1 MTRGTIAFEVLL
13 VLSLG
18 ASAGQLKLD
27 QYYYSGA
34 VFQRGVKI
42 PVAGKAAA
50 GAEVKLTFDGR
61 TVSGKADAQGR
72 WRIALPAHEAGGPYA
87 LAVSSGAETLT
98 ATNVLVGEVWL
109 VSGQSNAYFPVN
121 RFAAKDEWAKGADH
135 PTIRFMTISW
145 QPPHMRRPDKWRAVT
160 PTSVMDCSATGFF
173 FAKELQRAL
182 KVPVG
187 VVVAAADGS
196 IIQKWVS
203 EPALRKVPGM
213 KAEMAKHEAAA
224 KVWGEYQAEL
234 ARRKKLPADEA
245 KALGELKRPPYPAKQ
260 YAGLFEEYIEPMI
273 PFPFK
278 GVIWYQGEANAMFAQ
293 GYVYRFYL
301 QEMIRDWRARWQAP
315 EMPFLVVQLPHYNRS
330 YIWGD
335 LRDSQNFVA
344 AAEKNVKIVPTFD
357 IGDMKNIHPPKKPEL
372 GARLSRFARQ
382 FVYGEKGVKAEGPV
396 FAGVEPKGGELLVKF
411 TAGAALASSDGEPI
425 RGLTVAGKDGRHVD
439 ATVRIVDAN
448 TLSVSSP
455 QVKEP
460 VAVRYGWATPDR
472 TNFAD
477 AEGRP
482 VGAFRSDNGKLA
494 TQ

>member
-1 MTRGTIAFEVLL
+1 MSVFPQTSLTLLHKLAVQMTAASDEAAWTRFFNLYTPAIRKFVEWIDHTHDPDDVIQDIYIKLVEVL
-13 VLSLG
+13 
-18 ASAGQLKLD
+18 
-27 QYYYSGA
+27 
-34 VFQRGVKI
+34 R
-42 PVAGKAAA
+42 
-50 GAEVKLTFDGR
+50 
-61 TVSGKADAQGR
+61 SGKYNPEKAKFRSFLATMIRRHLISLYRKDQARCVGAQTP
-72 WRIALPAHEAGGPYA
+72 LDDVELSVP
-87 LAVSSGAETLT
+87 SDQAERLD
-98 ATNVLVGEVWL
+98 L
-109 VSGQSNAYFPVN
+109 
-121 RFAAKDEWAKGADH
+121 
-135 PTIRFMTISW
+135 
-145 QPPHMRRPDKWRAVT
+145 KWR
-160 PTSVMDCSATGFF
+160 
-173 FAKELQRAL
+173 L
-182 KVPVG
+182 
-187 VVVAAADGS
+187 
-196 IIQKWVS
+196 
-203 EPALRKVPGM
+203 
-213 KAEMAKHEAAA
+213 AKHEAAA

-293 GYVYRFYL
+293 GYVYRFY
-301 QEMIRDWRARWQAP
+301 RDWRARWQAP

-396 FAGVEPKGGELLVKF
+396 FVGVEPKGCELLVKF
-411 TAGAALASSDGEPI
+411 AANAALASADGEPI

-439 ATVRIVDAN
+439 ATVKIVDAN

-460 VAVRYGWATPDR
+460 VAVRYGWASPDA
-472 TNFAD
+472 TNFVD

-482 VGAFRSDNGKLA
+482 VGAFRSDDGKLA
-494 TQ
+494 TQR